1 MNRAARRA
9 FAKNLSRALGRAKA
23 HRPPEGPTPEER
35 IAALEREL
43 EELRGKHDQLPGVS
57 EERKDWFVLVGG
69 ERVEI
74 QALPPIEW
82 VRSLEELP
90 EFLFAFAT
98 EKLAKPK
105 AGPSPETVQQ
115 IVDVARRWITASAVS
130 LEGVELERL
139 TLPEAEHA
147 VAHIATLNGVTGAL
161 RKWFRERLEGVA
173 HPAPGGQELR
183 TAPVEPAGGRP
194 N

>member
-1 MNRAARRA
+1 AARPDRPRPPLQLRVNRAARRA
-9 FAKNLSRALGRAKA
+9 FAQNLSRALGRAKA

-43 EELRGKHDQLPGVS
+43 EELRGKHDRLPGVV

-90 EFLFAFAT
+90 GFLFAFAT
-98 EKLAKPK
+98 EKLAKP
-105 AGPSPETVQQ
+105 GERPSDEVVQQ
-115 IVDVARRWITASAVS
+115 IVDVAKRWILATAVDPES
-130 LEGVELERL
+130 LHLGRL
-139 TLPEAEHA
+139 TPME
-147 VAHIATLNGVTGAL
+147 
-161 RKWFRERLEGVA
+161 
-173 HPAPGGQELR
+173 
-183 TAPVEPAGGRP
+183 
-194 N
+194 